1 MIVDRINEAS
11 LNKKYSYAMSL
22 MANEYYK
29 EAISEFRGI
38 ITYKDAND
46 KIALFEEKIRLAEDQ
61 RRNLK

>member
-1 MIVDRINEAS
+1 
-11 LNKKYSYAMSL
+11 MSL